1 MIKARIQRLY
11 YRFHLQDWIG
21 PVWTILF
28 ALVGLLDF
36 AACFPRWVD
45 GWMEGRKQSKDHFFL
60 IKPKHAVANG
70 TEFCPVHA
78 IEEEDDC
85 QRLRWISHHA
95 PTIGV
100 LFCVLCMV
108 ESVRRAR
115 EARQTALDMAAL
127 DEFEKTLARLY
138 SATKFTVFRSSPSS
152 GEQDAMLTRKFVRV
166 WTPVVSH
173 LFGWCI
179 LLPWPILIS
188 MLLPRS
194 SIFTTGT
201 WIPHYHYLCG
211 DDPAMATV
219 WIRKSTTALYETM
232 LVWNDQFTAWVWKV
246 ALPVQLWMK
255 PISLIQRLRLLSRWI
270 RYFRYAGP
278 LLRLLLKLQDQ
289 FWVFGKTWKQA
300 WKIQAEKAKR
310 LASRSMLFQDI
321 QRLESLAKLQTRLAS
336 LPSQFKFAKQIPLA
350 LVSSS
355 SSTSSSLSRS
365 GLGPNLAMTSI
376 ASTDDDDDDDDNDDQ
391 HNNTGNTQN
400 DYLHRNTKYNNTT
413 TSNNNNNDMD
423 YDENNPFQAR
433 PGAAILLAQRKEES
447 RRLQRRINFFKRHVR
462 QWSSNEIYDRM
473 VELTQEVKRTLSTA
487 VWNKNLI
494 SPHTRFSV
502 AWRICVTLALL
513 SELGRLLFSW
523 QVSGTFDLRYSDLT
537 RRILGLCQTKS
548 HPVRKWIGKLVR
560 LPPNHP
566 WLDTCRQSS
575 PSSQLSLSVAWWS
588 EIAIDLIGFLDIFVW
603 FYTGEL
609 DPTGLVVPKPFFYRC
624 ILPGTLT
631 QVLDHPTV
639 PQALPNLLQYFWKA
653 SRAVGYSRVVR
664 WGLAWY
670 PALDLLLLSPV
681 HHYLFHPMDKDEY
694 LSYTES
700 LVQFTS
706 KNSLLKLKLS
716 FNNTNNYTNNNSN
729 YFKSS
734 RNLSTLHSGHEEDD
748 FSDLHSFIP
757 QQRSYSNVFHESI
770 SENDGYGLYY

>member
-1 MIKARIQRLY
+1 MIKSRIQKFFF
-11 YRFHLQDWIG
+11 RFHPQDWIG

-28 ALVGLLDF
+28 ASIGLLDF

-60 IKPKHAVANG
+60 IKPKPTVANG
-70 TEFCPVHA
+70 TEFCPAYA
-78 IEEEDDC
+78 IEEDDDC

-108 ESVRRAR
+108 ESIRRAR

-138 SATKFTVFRSSPSS
+138 SATKFTVFRSSPTS
-152 GEQDAMLTRKFVRV
+152 GEHDVMVTRKFVRV

-179 LLPWPILIS
+179 LLPWPTLFP
-188 MLLPRS
+188 MVLPRFFMFS
-194 SIFTTGT
+194 FS
-201 WIPHYHYLCG
+201 PKYHYLCG
-211 DDPAMATV
+211 DDPALATM
-219 WIRKSTTALYETM
+219 WIAKSTTALYETM
-232 LVWNDQFTAWVWKV
+232 LVWNEQFTAWVWKV
-246 ALPVQLWMK
+246 ALPMQLWMK
-255 PISLIQRLRLLSRWI
+255 PILLIQRLRLLSRWI
-270 RYFRYAGP
+270 RYFRYGGP

-289 FWVFGKTWKQA
+289 FWVFGKTWKQT
-300 WKIQAEKAKR
+300 WKLQTEKAKR

-336 LPSQFKFAKQIPLA
+336 LPSQFKFAKQIPFALA
-350 LVSSS
+350 
-355 SSTSSSLSRS
+355 STSSSRS
-365 GLGPNLAMTSI
+365 EVGPNLAMTSI
-376 ASTDDDDDDDDNDDQ
+376 ASTDDDDDEDDDTTNNNTAGMKHSHHVHGNIKHSINNDDS
-391 HNNTGNTQN
+391 N
-400 DYLHRNTKYNNTT
+400 DNCH
-413 TSNNNNNDMD
+413 DMD
-423 YDENNPFQAR
+423 YNDNNPFQSR
-433 PGAAILLAQRKEES
+433 PGAVMLLAQRKEES
-447 RRLQRRINFFKRHVR
+447 RRLQRRLNFFKRHVR

-523 QVSGTFDLRYSDLT
+523 QVSGTFDLRYGDLT

-575 PSSQLSLSVAWWS
+575 PSSQLSLSIAWWS

-670 PALDLLLLSPV
+670 PALDLLMISPI
-681 HHYLFHPMDKDEY
+681 HRYLFHPMDKDEY

-700 LVQFTS
+700 IVQFTS
-706 KNSLLKLKLS
+706 KNSLLRLKLS
-716 FNNTNNYTNNNSN
+716 SSNNNSTIIN
-729 YFKSS
+729 NNFNNFKSS

-748 FSDLHSFIP
+748 FSDLRSFIP